1 MRRGSPSGRVEAES
15 LAVGRRFAGPA
26 RGAGLLLISLFGLV
40 ATPREL
46 VPWGCAVLVLV
57 VAGGVAD
64 CLPGFTGHGASLAL
78 VLAVARVAAISL
90 LTQGWGAQPNLW
102 AVTALTTTAI
112 TVQWEWSWTV
122 AAPVTVGLLAIHVA
136 VTGLDGSVGTV
147 LRVVLEAGLARLMFG
162 VVRRAGR
169 RVDELRDRRAAL
181 ERAEVLALARRRRE
195 REYLA
200 LLHDTASVT
209 FQLVAARGADRAAVA
224 EYARHDLSVLTGAGG
239 STPDS
244 VVDLAASLGTVV
256 ARVPLTVDTRWRD
269 VPLVPASVALA
280 IVRAVREALTNVA
293 RHAGVGTAVLAV
305 HGTGGGVA
313 VEIGDAGAGFR
324 PGDVPPHRRGLRGS
338 VVERRAAVGGR
349 AEISSRPGH
358 GTTVRLV
365 WPDG

>member
-1 MRRGSPSGRVEAES
+1 MRRGSPSGHVEAES

-40 ATPREL
+40 ATPPAL
-46 VPWGCAVLVLV
+46 VPWGCAVLALVLV
-57 VAGGVAD
+57 GGVAD
-64 CLPGFTGHGASLAL
+64 FLPAITGHGAVLAL
-78 VLAVARVAAISL
+78 VLAVARVGAISL
-90 LTQGWGAQPNLW
+90 LTQSWGGQPNLW

-122 AAPVTVGLLAIHVA
+122 TVPVTAVLLAVHVA
-136 VTGLDGSVGTV
+136 VTGFHGSGGTV
-147 LRVVLEAGLARLMFG
+147 LRVVIESAIARLVFV
-162 VVRRAGR
+162 VVRREGR
-169 RVDELRDRRAAL
+169 RVDDLRNRRAAL

-209 FQLVAARGADRAAVA
+209 FQLVAARGAAPSAVA
-224 EYARHDLSVLTGAGG
+224 EYARHDLSVLTGA

-244 VVDLAASLGTVV
+244 VVDLATSLGAVV

-269 VPLVPASVALA
+269 VPLLPASAVLA
-280 IVRAVREALTNVA
+280 IVRAVRESLTNVA

-305 HGTGGGVA
+305 RGTGAGVT
-313 VEIGDAGAGFR
+313 VEISDAGTGFR

-338 VVERRAAVGGR
+338 VVARMADAGGR
-349 AEISSRPGH
+349 AEVSSCPGN